1 MRTNFRFGGILL
13 DHRVTCCFSG
23 YRPEKIPAW
32 TAAGP
37 NVPSMLQTK
46 LEKAIVRAFQDG
58 YRLFVTGMSRG
69 FDLWAAQAVLQQR
82 EHLPIRLLCAIPFD
96 GQANSWESSW
106 KTCYQKVLLLADFV
120 HSLAQFYTPDCFY
133 ARDHFMVNGSSRL
146 ICWFDGLPGGTAF
159 THRYAKKR
167 GLEIVNLADR
177 QLCLF
182 SEVSSL

>member
-1 MRTNFRFGGILL
+1 M

-106 KTCYQKVLLLADFV
+106 KTCYQKVLLQADFV

-133 ARDHFMVNGSSRL
+133 ARDHFMVNGSMVYPAARL
-146 ICWFDGLPGGTAF
+146 SPTDMPKNAAW
-159 THRYAKKR
+159 R
-167 GLEIVNLADR
+167 
-177 QLCLF
+177 
-182 SEVSSL
+182 SSIWPTGNSVCFRR